1 MTMNKSKLYSVY
13 RNLNN
18 GKLSVRNNKG
28 LVVGH
33 CDAITLIDVK
43 FKVNKKGVER
53 IRKTKR
59 KEVVGVACGRVMSAY
74 NFTRYKNRESI
85 KKHNLY
91 DSTPKFQVS
100 NIAKKIFFN
109 PYKNNSFVCQSDS
122 LVSYEIAKARL
133 LAIDSEGR
141 MLGLVS

>member
-1 MTMNKSKLYSVY
+1 MNKSKLYSVY

-91 DSTPKFQVS
+91 DYTPKFQVS

-109 PYKNNSFVCQSDS
+109 P
-122 LVSYEIAKARL
+122 
-133 LAIDSEGR
+133 
-141 MLGLVS
+141 